1 MAGIAALSVQAKSG
15 MNFVLLAGLLL
26 LAMSVIYC
34 CCQFY
39 GHWYAFCNAKSKA
52 VFFKVCKKILLLH

>member
-1 MAGIAALSVQAKSG
+1 MAGIAALSLQAKSG

-34 CCQFY
+34 YCQFY
-39 GHWYAFCNAKSKA
+39 GHCYAFCNAKSKA
-52 VFFKVCKKILLLH
+52 VFLKFVKMLLLH